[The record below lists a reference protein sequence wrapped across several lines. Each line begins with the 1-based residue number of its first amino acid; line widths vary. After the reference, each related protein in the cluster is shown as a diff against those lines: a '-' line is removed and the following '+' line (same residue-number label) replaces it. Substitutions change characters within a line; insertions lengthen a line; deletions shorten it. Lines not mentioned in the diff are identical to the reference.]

1 MPSSVIL
8 GTARTPFG
16 KMGGGLSSLDATD
29 LGGTV
34 IEAALERSGVAP
46 EQVEQV
52 VFGQVLQAGQGQ
64 IPSRQAQIKGGIPK
78 EVPSET
84 INKVCASGMR
94 SLGLADQAIRAGDTD
109 VAVTGGME
117 SMSQA
122 PYLLPGARFGFRMG
136 DVKAIDAMTH
146 DGLTNPFTEKQMINE
161 ASEVSNELE
170 ITRADMDRFAERSH
184 QLAAEATDAGRLADE
199 IVGVTVKSRKGETT
213 VEADEA
219 IRPDTTLE
227 TLAKLKAIGG
237 DDATHTA
244 GNAPGVN
251 DGAGAVVVAS
261 DEWAEREGREPLA
274 RVVSYG
280 TVADDFPYLAKTP
293 ARAAKQALEKIGK
306 SPEDVDLWEI
316 NEAFASVAIN
326 SMRMLGIDEE
336 KVNVNGG
343 AIALGHPIGASGA
356 RIVGALVHE
365 LRRRG
370 GGLGVA
376 AICSGGGQGD
386 AIVIEVN
393 GAEPVQRA
401 PRAIAAGCRVL
412 RSRQDPDGGVER
424 DAVRPRRGPPGDRQA
439 APACGAGGRA
449 PPLPAA
455 RRDRRAHRRGAARS
469 PAS

>member
-1 MPSSVIL
+1 LPSSVIL

-16 KMGGGLSSLDATD
+16 KMGGGLSSLAATD
-29 LGGTV
+29 LGGQV
-34 IEAALERSGVAP
+34 IEAALERSGVDP
-46 EQVEQV
+46 DQIQQV

-64 IPSRQAQIKGGIPK
+64 IPSRQAQIKGGVPK

-84 INKVCASGMR
+84 VNKVCASGMR
-94 SLGLADQAIRAGDTD
+94 TIGLADQAIRAGDTE

-136 DVKAIDAMTH
+136 DVSAIDAMTH

-161 ASEVSNELE
+161 ASVVSNELE
-170 ITRADMDRFAERSH
+170 IARVDMDRFAERSH
-184 QLAAEATDAGRLADE
+184 RLAAEATDAGRLAEE
-199 IVGVTVKSRKGETT
+199 IVGVIVKSRKGETT

-237 DDATHTA
+237 ENATHTA

-251 DGAGAVVVAS
+251 DGAGAIVVAS
-261 DEWAEREGREPLA
+261 SEWAEREGKEPLA
-274 RVVSYG
+274 RVLSYG

-293 ARAAKQALEKIGK
+293 ANAAKQALGKIGK
-306 SPEDVDLWEI
+306 APEDVDLWEI
-316 NEAFASVAIN
+316 NEAFASVALN
-326 SMRMLGIDEE
+326 SVRMLGVEE
-336 KVNVNGG
+336 DKVNVNGG

-370 GGLGVA
+370 GGLGCA

-386 AIVIEVN
+386 AIVLEV
-393 GAEPVQRA
+393 
-401 PRAIAAGCRVL
+401 
-412 RSRQDPDGGVER
+412 
-424 DAVRPRRGPPGDRQA
+424 PGT
-439 APACGAGGRA
+439 
-449 PPLPAA
+449 
-455 RRDRRAHRRGAARS
+455 
-469 PAS
+469 

>member
-1 MPSSVIL
+1 MSKTVIL
-8 GTARTPFG
+8 STARTPFG
-16 KMGGGLSSLDATD
+16 KMGGGLASLDATD
-29 LGGTV
+29 LGGTA
-34 IEAALERSGVAP
+34 ISEALDRAEVKPDEVQGV
-46 EQVEQV
+46 VY
-52 VFGQVLQAGQGQ
+52 GQVLQAGQGQ
-64 IPSRQAQIKGGIPK
+64 IPSRQAQIKAGIPR

-84 INKVCASGMR
+84 VNKVCASGMR
-94 SLGLADQAIRAGDTD
+94 AVGIADQAVRAGDLD
-109 VAVTGGME
+109 IAVTGGME

-184 QLAAEATDAGRLADE
+184 QLAHKATEDGRLAEE
-199 IVGVTVKSRKGETT
+199 IVSVTVKSKKGDNE
-213 VEADEA
+213 VAVDEA

-227 TLAKLKAIGG
+227 VLSKLKAVGG

-244 GNAPGVN
+244 GNSPGVN

-261 DEWAEREGREPLA
+261 EEWAKQSGKAPIATVL
-274 RVVSYG
+274 SYG
-280 TVADDFPYLAKTP
+280 QVADDFPYLARTP
-293 ARAAKQALEKIGK
+293 ARAALQALEKIGK
-306 SPEDVDLWEI
+306 QPGDVDLWEI

-326 SMRMLGIDEE
+326 SIRMLEIDED

-370 GGLGVA
+370 GGLGCA

-393 GAEPVQRA
+393 GT
-401 PRAIAAGCRVL
+401 
-412 RSRQDPDGGVER
+412 
-424 DAVRPRRGPPGDRQA
+424 
-439 APACGAGGRA
+439 
-449 PPLPAA
+449 
-455 RRDRRAHRRGAARS
+455 
-469 PAS
+469 

>member
-1 MPSSVIL
+1 MPSSVPSSVIL

-16 KMGGGLSSLDATD
+16 KMGGGLKSLDATD

-34 IEAALERSGVAP
+34 IEAALDRSGVAP

-94 SLGLADQAIRAGDTD
+94 SVGLADMAIRAGDSN

-117 SMSQA
+117 SMSSA

-136 DVKAIDAMTH
+136 DIQALDAMTH

-170 ITRADMDRFAERSH
+170 ISRVDMDRFAERSH
-184 QLAAEATDAGRLADE
+184 RLAHEATEAGRLADE

-219 IRPDTTLE
+219 IRPDTPLE
-227 TLAKLKAIGG
+227 TLAGLKGIGG
-237 DDATHTA
+237 PDATHTA

-251 DGAGAVVVAS
+251 DGAGAIVVAS
-261 DEWAEREGREPLA
+261 EEWAEKEGRSPVATVL
-274 RVVSYG
+274 SYG
-280 TVADDFPYLAKTP
+280 QVADDFPYLAKTP
-293 ARAAKQALEKIGK
+293 ARAAMQALEKIGK
-306 SPEDVDLWEI
+306 KPGDVDLWEI

-326 SMRMLGIDEE
+326 SIRMLEIDDER
-336 KVNVNGG
+336 VNVNGG

-370 GGLGVA
+370 GGLGCA

-386 AIVIEVN
+386 AIVVEVN
-393 GAEPVQRA
+393 GA
-401 PRAIAAGCRVL
+401 
-412 RSRQDPDGGVER
+412 
-424 DAVRPRRGPPGDRQA
+424 
-439 APACGAGGRA
+439 
-449 PPLPAA
+449 
-455 RRDRRAHRRGAARS
+455 
-469 PAS
+469 